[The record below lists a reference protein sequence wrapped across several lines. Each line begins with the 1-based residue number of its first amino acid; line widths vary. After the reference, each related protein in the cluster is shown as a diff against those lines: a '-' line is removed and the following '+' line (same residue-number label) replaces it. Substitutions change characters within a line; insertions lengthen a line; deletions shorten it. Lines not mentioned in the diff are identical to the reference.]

1 MQVSREYALRELQ
14 AMAATLAEW
23 GRELDCPAE
32 LTADGMERPVYP
44 DGVPVGLS
52 VDDVEG
58 FPATQFRAELMAI
71 AGRLEA
77 LASF

>member
-1 MQVSREYALRELQ
+1 MQVSREYALRELESI
-14 AMAATLAEW
+14 AATLAEW
-23 GRELDCPAE
+23 GRELHCPAE
-32 LTADGMERPVYP
+32 LTADAVERSVYP
-44 DGVPVGLS
+44 DGVPAGLS

-58 FPATQFRAELMAI
+58 FPGTQFRAELMAI